1 MSQPV
6 VREGCPAA
14 NDLLSALRAW
24 DSPRVLPGLVRHWP
38 VVQAANTSNQALV
51 TYLKQFDASKQ
62 VDCMHLPFAED
73 GRMFY
78 NRTMTGFNFSRHRAP
93 FTQVLDELLQRA
105 EQTHP
110 DSLYIGSTSVES
122 CLPGFLQHNS
132 LPLTEAE
139 PLATLWI
146 GNKSRIAAHYDVPD
160 NIICVTAG
168 KRKVTLFAPEQVKNL
183 YIGPLHLTPAGQ
195 AISMVDFTAPDLQRF
210 PRFQHAL
217 DNAYT
222 VELNPGDALYIPSMW
237 WHHIEGI
244 EAVNMLVNFWWRDVP
259 AFIGRSENTLY
270 HALLTL
276 AQLPAHERKAW
287 QALFDHYVFNP
298 EPDQY
303 HYIEKHAR
311 GPLGTLDEATIR
323 QFKAWL
329 VNHLKH

>member
-1 MSQPV
+1 MSQSV

-24 DSPRVLPGLVRHWP
+24 DTPRVLPGLVSHWP

-78 NRTMTGFNFSRHRAP
+78 NRTMTGFNFSRHRAG
-93 FTQVLDELLQRA
+93 FCQVLDELLQRA

-132 LPLTEAE
+132 LPLIEAE

-160 NIICVTAG
+160 N
-168 KRKVTLFAPEQVKNL
+168 
-183 YIGPLHLTPAGQ
+183 
-195 AISMVDFTAPDLQRF
+195 
-210 PRFQHAL
+210 
-217 DNAYT
+217 
-222 VELNPGDALYIPSMW
+222 
-237 WHHIEGI
+237 
-244 EAVNMLVNFWWRDVP
+244 
-259 AFIGRSENTLY
+259 
-270 HALLTL
+270 
-276 AQLPAHERKAW
+276 
-287 QALFDHYVFNP
+287 
-298 EPDQY
+298 
-303 HYIEKHAR
+303 
-311 GPLGTLDEATIR
+311 
-323 QFKAWL
+323 
-329 VNHLKH
+329 